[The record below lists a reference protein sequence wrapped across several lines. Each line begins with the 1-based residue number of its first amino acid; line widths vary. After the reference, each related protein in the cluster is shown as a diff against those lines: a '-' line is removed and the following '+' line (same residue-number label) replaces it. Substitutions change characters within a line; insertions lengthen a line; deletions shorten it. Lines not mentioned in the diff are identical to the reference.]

1 MSSTRRILL
10 GLWIGLVLGVASA
23 TVAWLGFPP
32 LGRDLAFWFGAC
44 FVGEILW
51 VRLSA
56 GAATISMAS
65 CFNFAALLVL
75 APREAM
81 LVAAVATIVAE
92 LAVMRKSLV
101 RALFNAAQT
110 LIAVALA
117 GWTFGALGGHEKSLV
132 DLVSSFRLLPFLAA
146 GATYYVVNRGTVV
159 VVVSLAESIGIGES
173 WHRNFGSTYD
183 PLSCAGT
190 LSLGALLATQFGSLG
205 MIGTVFILL
214 PLVLACDGYRR
225 FTRDAH
231 PASAPTPVEERDRA
245 A

>member
-1 MSSTRRILL
+1 MNGSRRILL
-10 GLWIGLVLGVASA
+10 GLWIGLVLGAASA
-23 TVAWLGFPP
+23 TVAWLGFPTF
-32 LGRDLAFWFGAC
+32 GRDLAFWFVAC
-44 FVGEILW
+44 LVGEVLW
-51 VRLSA
+51 VRLAA
-56 GAATISMAS
+56 GSATISMAS

-81 LVAAVATIVAE
+81 LVASVATIVAE
-92 LAVMRKSLV
+92 LVVMRKPLI

-117 GWTFGALGGHEKSLV
+117 GWVFGALGGHEKSLV
-132 DLVSSFRLLPFLAA
+132 DLVSSLRLLPFLAA
-146 GATYYVVNRGTVV
+146 AAVYYAVNRGTVV
-159 VVVSLAESIGIGES
+159 VVVALAESIGVRES

-190 LSLGALLATQFGSLG
+190 LSLGALLATQYGSLG

-225 FTRDAH
+225 FTRDTRATST
-231 PASAPTPVEERDRA
+231 PAGLEERDKA

>member
-1 MSSTRRILL
+1 MSRRILL
-10 GLWIGLVLGVASA
+10 GLWIGLVLGAASA
-23 TVAWLGFPP
+23 TLVWLGFPP
-32 LGRDLAFWFGAC
+32 LTRNLAFWFGAC
-44 FVGEILW
+44 VAGEVLW

-81 LVAAVATIVAE
+81 LVASAATIVAE
-92 LAVMRKSLV
+92 LAVMRKPLI
-101 RALFNAAQT
+101 RALFNGSQT
-110 LIAVALA
+110 LVAVALA
-117 GWTFGALGGHEKSLV
+117 GCCFTALGGHSASLV
-132 DLVSSFRLLPFLAA
+132 DLVSRLRLLPFLAA
-146 GATYYVVNRGTVV
+146 GVVYYLVNRGSVV
-159 VVVSLAESIGIGES
+159 VVVALAESIGVEDS

-190 LSLGALLATQFGSLG
+190 LSLGTLLATQYGSLG
-205 MIGTVFILL
+205 MIGTIFILL

-225 FTRDAH
+225 FARDPR
-231 PASAPTPVEERDRA
+231 PAAPQSSEERKA

>member
-1 MSSTRRILL
+1 MSGSRRILL
-10 GLWIGLVLGVASA
+10 GVWIGLVLGAASA
-23 TVAWLGFPP
+23 TIAWLGFPR
-32 LGRDLAFWFGAC
+32 LGPDLAFWFVAC
-44 FVGEILW
+44 VVGEILW

-56 GAATISMAS
+56 GGATISMGS

-81 LVAAVATIVAE
+81 VVASVATIVAE
-92 LAVMRKSLV
+92 LAVMRKPLV
-101 RALFNAAQT
+101 RALFNGAQT

-117 GWTFGALGGHEKSLV
+117 GWAFAALGGHEKSLV
-132 DLVSSFRLLPFLAA
+132 DLVSHLRLLPFLAA
-146 GATYYVVNRGTVV
+146 GAIYYAVNRGTVV
-159 VVVSLAESIGIGES
+159 VVVSLAESIGVGES
-173 WHRNFGSTYD
+173 WQRNFGSTYD

-190 LSLGALLATQFGSLG
+190 LSLGALLATQYGSLG

-225 FTRDAH
+225 FTREAR
-231 PASAPTPVEERDRA
+231 PSAPPAEMEHDKA